1 MCQKPKYTNT
11 HACLSHSPTR
21 ALSLNLR
28 SRHSS
33 SRLWFDLAWLDSA
46 RLVLSRLGSAL
57 LLFICVH
64 KQTAQLTGSA
74 ARENERERVLCKEN
88 DSAVASGCF
97 LFFFLSRR
105 FCYYASSAYYT
116 SPLLPPFA
124 SHSLSRSPQ
133 LRLAAEAA
141 AARVV
146 GRVSCQFFVLE
157 TSTVLRCPLSLPVVA
172 ASARCRA
179 ALLFRICS
187 L

>member
-1 MCQKPKYTNT
+1 M
-11 HACLSHSPTR
+11 HALSHSPTR

-33 SRLWFDLAWLDSA
+33 SRLWFDSAWLDSA

-141 AARVV
+141 AAAARRRRSRQLSVFRSRNV
-146 GRVSCQFFVLE
+146 NCASLPAVAARRRCL
-157 TSTVLRCPLSLPVVA
+157 CPLSL
-172 ASARCRA
+172 SRCPT
-179 ALLFRICS
+179 LSHLFIVTYGAF
-187 L
+187 